1 MAVILVFFIMDTSE
15 QPDKHVAGW
24 FANRTCLLS
33 QTACDVKARQA
44 GREAVVHAAGA
55 AAVERGKARSRQIK
69 KVGRQANLVTIE
81 NGGAE
86 GARTPGLM
94 TASHALS
101 QLSYSPRQKLEFF
114 NKRSSACQQLF
125 DEITRGKG

>member
-44 GREAVVHAAGA
+44 VVHAAGA

-69 KVGRQANLVTIE
+69 KVSRQANLVTIE
-81 NGGAE
+81 IGGAE

-94 TASHALS
+94 TASRFQGVGVA
-101 QLSYSPRQKLEFF
+101 
-114 NKRSSACQQLF
+114 
-125 DEITRGKG
+125 D